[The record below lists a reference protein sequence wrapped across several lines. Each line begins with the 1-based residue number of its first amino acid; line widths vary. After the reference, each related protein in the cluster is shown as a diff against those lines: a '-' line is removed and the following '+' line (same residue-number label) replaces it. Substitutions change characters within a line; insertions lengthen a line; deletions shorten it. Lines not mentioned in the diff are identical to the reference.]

1 METNKLPT
9 STSSI
14 VSATSA
20 AAINPLFDPV
30 ALQTAYIAAA
40 QLHNQ
45 LQQNSHLANAAAA
58 AAAVANV
65 ATVNTTA
72 VISPSTITT
81 TSTTTAN
88 NIHAAIQKATT
99 LQSSPAFVDNDR
111 LYSLLSPQLHY
122 CLKQQQRNFIQQQQQ
137 QQQQQSMNTS
147 LTHHFSAFSPINT
160 DLTSTVTS
168 TAPSLLTQPPPVPP
182 IAASPQQS
190 VELLLMQMQMAT
202 AAASAGF
209 FPAAFNVLPP
219 VTAAALGLLA
229 PQFRMLQLGD
239 LNFSPYSAS
248 TNTNGIFVADVM
260 NKGITDTSAIER
272 SLLQTQ
278 INLLTN
284 GSSLSPAVS
293 EHTCVSGTA
302 SDTSPNGV
310 TSSLVQQLNP
320 TLNHNSSPHNT
331 NNGNK
336 QQRMQMKRP
345 YDEMSILRSLCS
357 ENYTSEQEIATMYG
371 KRSKLAVADE
381 SGRRSL
387 QKLTKACNSGKNQQQ
402 QQCLV
407 ELDNK
412 DLLEG
417 SSKSSKKIAEKC
429 VTSDPYDENSPDR
442 HHPLNHRPPAM
453 EARFLECMAA
463 IALHSNIPLPI
474 KDENMISSTNISRN
488 RAEENGG
495 NGKSE
500 KQKQSIND
508 IEPENSNRTD
518 LRNISTPDRRRSNE
532 NISVTSNENE
542 KKYWPNSAID
552 EELCRELEN
561 YKDSDVP
568 VIHAF
573 VLPAKL
579 SDSASSPFSD
589 EKCSQENAS
598 PCTMVPESVA
608 LPIPIL
614 NTLLDRILQTMLDS

>member
-1 METNKLPT
+1 METNKIPT
-9 STSSI
+9 STSS
-14 VSATSA
+14 T
-20 AAINPLFDPV
+20 
-30 ALQTAYIAAA
+30 
-40 QLHNQ
+40 
-45 LQQNSHLANAAAA
+45 
-58 AAAVANV
+58 
-65 ATVNTTA
+65 
-72 VISPSTITT
+72 
-81 TSTTTAN
+81 
-88 NIHAAIQKATT
+88 
-99 LQSSPAFVDNDR
+99 
-111 LYSLLSPQLHY
+111 Y

-137 QQQQQSMNTS
+137 QQQQQSMNQST
-147 LTHHFSAFSPINT
+147 LAHHFSAFSPINA

-168 TAPSLLTQPPPVPP
+168 TAPSLLTQPSQLPP
-182 IAASPQQS
+182 IPPIASPQQS
-190 VELLLMQMQMAT
+190 VDLLLMQMQMAT
-202 AAASAGF
+202 AAATAGF

-248 TNTNGIFVADVM
+248 ANTSKYPFAADVM
-260 NKGITDTSAIER
+260 NKGINDTSAIER
-272 SLLQTQ
+272 SLLQAQ

-284 GSSLSPAVS
+284 GSSLSSAVN

-302 SDTSPNGV
+302 SDTSPNSI

-320 TLNHNSSPHNT
+320 TLNYNSSSHNT
-331 NNGNK
+331 NNGSK

-357 ENYTSEQEIATMYG
+357 ENHTSEQETMCG

-387 QKLTKACNSGKNQQQ
+387 QKSTKACNSEENQQQ
-402 QQCLV
+402 YLV

-417 SSKSSKKIAEKC
+417 SSKSNKIVEKC

-442 HHPLNHRPPAM
+442 HHPQNHRPPAM

-474 KDENMISSTNISRN
+474 KDENMISSTNVDRS
-488 RAEENGG
+488 RAEENGV
-495 NGKSE
+495 NSKSE
-500 KQKQSIND
+500 KQKRSIND
-508 IEPENSNRTD
+508 IEPENSNGTD
-518 LRNISTPDRRRSNE
+518 LRNISTSDRPRSNK

-542 KKYWPNSAID
+542 NKKYWPNSAID
-552 EELCRELEN
+552 EELCKELEN

-579 SDSASSPFSD
+579 SDSASSPISD
-589 EKCSQENAS
+589 KKCSQDS

-608 LPIPIL
+608 VPIPIL